1 MKRYLYPRNLK
12 AVTRMWLWG
21 LRDFT
26 ILGIA
31 AMLSVFALVK
41 LGTMIPAAL
50 TLCFGFLTVRL
61 EETTILDFIRWAA
74 RFLISTQQ
82 YYEWR

>member
-41 LGTMIPAAL
+41 LGTMIPASL

-74 RFLISTQQ
+74 RYLISTQQ

>member
-1 MKRYLYPRNLK
+1 
-12 AVTRMWLWG
+12 MWLWG
-21 LRDFT
+21 LRDFA

-31 AMLSVFALVK
+31 AMLSVVALVK
-41 LGTMIPAAL
+41 PGTMRPAAL

-74 RFLISTQQ
+74 RYLISTQQ

>member
-31 AMLSVFALVK
+31 AMLSVVALVK

-74 RFLISTQQ
+74 RYLISTQQ

>member
-1 MKRYLYPRNLK
+1 MKRYLYPRDLK

-74 RFLISTQQ
+74 RYLISTQQ

>member
-12 AVTRMWLWG
+12 AVTRMWLCG
-21 LRDFT
+21 LRDFA

-31 AMLSVFALVK
+31 AMLSVVALVK

-74 RFLISTQQ
+74 RYLISTQQ

>member
-74 RFLISTQQ
+74 RYLISTQQ

>member
-31 AMLSVFALVK
+31 AMLSVVALVK

-50 TLCFGFLTVRL
+50 TLCFAFLTVRM
-61 EETTILDFIRWAA
+61 EETTVLDFIRWAG
-74 RFLISTQQ
+74 RYFISTQQ

>member
-31 AMLSVFALVK
+31 AMLSVVALVK
-41 LGTMIPAAL
+41 LGTMLPAAL
-50 TLCFGFLTVRL
+50 TLCFGFLTIRL